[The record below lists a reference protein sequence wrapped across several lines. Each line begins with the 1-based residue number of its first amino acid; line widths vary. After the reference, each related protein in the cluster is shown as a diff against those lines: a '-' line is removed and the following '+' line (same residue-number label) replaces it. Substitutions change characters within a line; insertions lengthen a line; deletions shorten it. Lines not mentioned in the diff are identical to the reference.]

1 MFKHLFHSGPHFRRS
16 SEQSFNQI
24 FETWW
29 KGLAFSLKK
38 RPKLGEPA
46 LADQI
51 VLLIADFC
59 VFKGRYADKHEEEHD
74 SGSEKVD
81 FFSSVISIV
90 YFRGHISFCSFPRLE
105 VEIVIVAEWVSGEAK
120 ICQFKVEPFI
130 EEDVFQLDV
139 SMSDIQVLQVL
150 DCFRKLNEESS
161 ADVLGKFLQ
170 VD

>member
-1 MFKHLFHSGPHFRRS
+1 
-16 SEQSFNQI
+16 
-24 FETWW
+24 
-29 KGLAFSLKK
+29 
-38 RPKLGEPA
+38 
-46 LADQI
+46 
-51 VLLIADFC
+51 
-59 VFKGRYADKHEEEHD
+59 
-74 SGSEKVD
+74 
-81 FFSSVISIV
+81 
-90 YFRGHISFCSFPRLE
+90 
-105 VEIVIVAEWVSGEAK
+105 VIVAEWVSGEAK